1 MFKGKKILAVITAR
15 GGSKRLLNKNI
26 LPLAGKPLIQWT
38 IESALNSKYIDKC
51 IVSTDSNEIAEISEK
66 AGATI
71 PFLRPGELSN
81 DTATSFSVLAHSIE
95 NCEVH
100 DYLLLLQPTSP
111 LRTSLDI
118 DSAIEALTTG
128 FKAVVSV
135 CETEH
140 SPLWANTLPDNL
152 LMKNFIRSEVKN
164 KRSQD
169 LGTFYRLN
177 GAVYVSETGYF
188 LENNG
193 FFGNATKASIMST
206 ENSID
211 IDTKLDFDFA
221 NFILNSRKEDEQN
234 S

>member
-38 IESALNSKYIDKC
+38 IEGALKSKYIDTC
-51 IVSTDSNEIAEISEK
+51 IVSTDSNEIAKLSKI

-71 PFLRPGELSN
+71 PFIRPSELSN
-81 DTATSFSVLAHSIE
+81 DTATSFAVLAHSIE
-95 NCEVH
+95 NCDAH

-111 LRTSLDI
+111 LRTTADI
-118 DSAIEALTTG
+118 DAAIEALTTEA
-128 FKAVVSV
+128 KAVVSV

-140 SPLWANTLPDNL
+140 SPLWANTLPDDL
-152 LMKNFIRSEVKN
+152 SMQNFIRTEVKN

-169 LGTFYRLN
+169 LDTFYRLN
-177 GAVYVSETGYF
+177 GAVYIGETEYF
-188 LENNG
+188 LKNKG
-193 FFGNATKASIMST
+193 FFGNETKASIMST

-221 NFILNSRKEDEQN
+221 SFILNSRKESEQN